1 MMVLLTAAALTGE
14 TRRREQQDESV
25 CSNKWSHTHAHAH
38 TPTHTRAHTHTHTH
52 LHTHTYTH
60 LHTHTPT
67 HAHTYTHTRTH
78 THTHTYARAHAPT
91 HTHTHTVFGMN
102 GSAPSCSLLT
112 QQACCRTQIPP
123 GVYRQSRAGLGRAG
137 PGRAGPGLL
146 LTITLTASLILG
158 QQVEDGTYQQG
169 EWQR

>member
-1 MMVLLTAAALTGE
+1 MVLLTAAALTGE

-38 TPTHTRAHTHTHTH
+38 TPTHTRVHTHTHTHTPTHTH
-52 LHTHTYTH
+52 LHTHTHTHTLTH
-60 LHTHTPT
+60 LHTHT
-67 HAHTYTHTRTH
+67 YTR
-78 THTHTYARAHAPT
+78 
-91 HTHTHTVFGMN
+91 THTHTVFGMN

-123 GVYRQSRAGLGRAG
+123 GVYRQSRAG
-137 PGRAGPGLL
+137 PGRAGPALL
-146 LTITLTASLILG
+146 LTITLTASLISADQIGRASCRERVEVSQQILG

>member
-60 LHTHTPT
+60 THTHT
-67 HAHTYTHTRTH
+67 HSHTYTHTHLH
-78 THTHTYARAHAPT
+78 THTHAHCVWHEWLCTKLLPAYP
-91 HTHTHTVFGMN
+91 
-102 GSAPSCSLLT
+102 ASLL
-112 QQACCRTQIPP
+112 QDPNPP
-123 GVYRQSRAGLGRAG
+123 RCIQTLWAGPGRAG
-137 PGRAGPGLL
+137 PGRAGPGQLC
-146 LTITLTASLILG
+146 SS
-158 QQVEDGTYQQG
+158 
-169 EWQR
+169 RSH